1 MERVSA
7 QVCIRPASDFFS
19 SGTVSCVSCGYCSY
33 RVPVPLFQVG
43 FLDDAY
49 FIGHH
54 PQEPQLDGME
64 TAGLPGRGPPCP
76 GHGASC
82 GTERWAMACTASA

>member
-7 QVCIRPASDFFS
+7 QVCIRPASDFLS

-43 FLDDAY
+43 FLDGKPLLHRSPPTGATARW
-49 FIGHH
+49 
-54 PQEPQLDGME
+54 DGDGWSTWE
-64 TAGLPGRGPPCP
+64 GASVLWAWGELWNRKV
-76 GHGASC
+76 GHGTHC
-82 GTERWAMACTASA
+82 